1 MNYVQA
7 KLYLENIKIGET
19 VEICLD
25 EGEPIQNVP
34 VSLKNDGQEI
44 LGITRIENYYKVLV
58 KKLVDS

>member
-7 KLYLENIKIGET
+7 KLYLENIKIGDI

-44 LGITRIENYYKVLV
+44 LGIKRTENYYKVRV
-58 KKLVDS
+58 KKLVDL